1 MTYTY
6 TVFPP
11 RSLYWIRVKIGK
23 EFKILFKTVLFSYA
37 IAIEQIS
44 IKITSMTTR
53 VEKKIKIKHGYSVA
67 QLILHC
73 LLASLFS
80 PK

>member
-1 MTYTY
+1 M
-6 TVFPP
+6 
-11 RSLYWIRVKIGK
+11 
-23 EFKILFKTVLFSYA
+23 
-37 IAIEQIS
+37 AIEQIS
-44 IKITSMTTR
+44 IKITSTTTR

-80 PK
+80 PKWKQRAIYVYYISYAYAVSYGQKHCVPKIYTVKP